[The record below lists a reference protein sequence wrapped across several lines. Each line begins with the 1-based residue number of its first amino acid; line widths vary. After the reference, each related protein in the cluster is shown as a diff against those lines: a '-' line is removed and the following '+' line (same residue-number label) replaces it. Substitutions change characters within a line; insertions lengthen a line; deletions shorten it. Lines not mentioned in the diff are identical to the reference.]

1 MYAKF
6 LFVGLGG
13 SGGKTLRFLKR
24 ELKRWQTEHGIDG
37 PLPQGWQ
44 FVNIDTPTIPDGA
57 ELDDVVAPLPEDEYV
72 GLSDGGVNFKA
83 VQDNLDAKAG
93 HHYEI
98 CGWRPDTA
106 GPAGELDLLIGAGQ
120 YRAVGQTVALAYASR
135 INSELQKRWGRLADP
150 NIDPQLG
157 KLFKRVTGKAP
168 RRGSNVYVV
177 VVSSLAGGTGAGLLG
192 TVCDILRA
200 SQLPGGAGQRAFALL
215 YTPDVFD
222 ALDDDVTDGIQANAL
237 AAACELMNGAWRNPN
252 DPAPLRDPVLQ
263 NAGLIP
269 NSIKRGPAYPFLVGR
284 QNSDNI
290 AFGTPEQVFEMTG
303 RSIVSWVTDTTVQD
317 ELIAFTIAGY
327 PALAQAMPMGD
338 RTLVNAGGTARGLP
352 LFQALG
358 FARVSLGTDYLEDYV
373 VKRLAK
379 DANQQLAEYH
389 VKSDEAKRVYED
401 LGTAD
406 QDTISREIAGEYR
419 DSFLHDAGLL
429 EYGPDQNEIID
440 ALRPDHALAEEF
452 ERRARSLTNITDAGM
467 PPVRMTVQAWT
478 LNINQAV
485 EQELKAYNTSYQD
498 ALDDS
503 TRRWVETVEGSVL
516 DAIEKHLASR
526 GLHVAKSLCELAA
539 EHLAGEVAH
548 ELRDESQMWRDWHSN
563 WNREAHRVLD
573 GVDGKVASHSP
584 KVDEA
589 LRQAVHFAA
598 FVGEMHLRERA
609 AELCEQI
616 AQRVLEPLARELSE
630 AHAAAAS
637 DTPDTQAWPAWNDN
651 APPKS
656 FEPPLSEFTVIG
668 AAEFPKLF
676 KERLRQTYPKATLD
690 GRHTSAR
697 DEVITGGFLKSETD
711 TADAGYNEVRCLT
724 VLGNWWPHTNR
735 NIDPDRNPRR
745 SRVRAQTSI
754 DDLQNRARRW
764 LRQQGSPFDR
774 LLSHGIRSY
783 LGDDGLFDDGFA
795 QAEIE
800 RHRTE
805 FLAQMGAAI
814 KASGPLV
821 NINKALLGI
830 VHPGKEGASHSRK
843 VSQIPLQGH
852 PAGDDIDKLLAANG
866 LGNAEIKKV
875 LTNDPSVKHVHVTSL
890 LHAPHS
896 VLVMESLTRPVAAAW
911 NRAKGT
917 RSGLDSY
924 WTCRRG
930 KRLDKFV
937 PVPQPLLLCMIRG
950 WFTGIALGCIDKG
963 TGSEPVTIRREHG
976 GTPARFP
983 YPLLSPISNECD
995 TLACL
1000 MEALGLAYIEAG
1012 AIADLGPL
1020 DAYRELRDLG
1030 LAGSAPD
1037 DLYEYR
1043 QPNAVLQ
1050 RWIEGKHVAGITR
1063 PLQELRES
1071 VPQSAHARAK
1081 VVADL
1086 FEGFRRDY
1094 EERYDLESQKWSNDA
1109 RQLTR
1114 APLWTGM
1121 WVPISLALEHLS
1133 RACRQIEDMSRRG
1146 STGSG
1151 ISRT

>member
-24 ELKRWQTEHGIDG
+24 ELTRWQTEHGIGG
-37 PLPQGWQ
+37 PLPRGWQ
-44 FVNIDTPTIPDGA
+44 FVNIDTPAIPDGA
-57 ELDDVVAPLPEDEYV
+57 ELDDVVEPLPADEYV
-72 GLSDGGVNFKA
+72 GLSDGAVTFKA
-83 VQDNLDAKAG
+83 VQDTLDVKAG
-93 HHYEI
+93 HHYEL

-106 GPAGELDLLIGAGQ
+106 GPAGSVDLLIGAGQ

-135 INSELQKRWGRLADP
+135 ISRELQKRWGRLTEPDTDA
-150 NIDPQLG
+150 QLG
-157 KLFKRVTGKAP
+157 KVFKQVTGKAP
-168 RRGSNVYVV
+168 RQESNVYVV

-200 SQLPGGAGQRAFALL
+200 SQLPDGAGQRAFALL

-222 ALDDDVTDGIQANAL
+222 TLEGAVTDGIQANTL
-237 AAACELMNGAWRNPN
+237 AAACELMNGAWRNSN
-252 DPAPLRDPVLQ
+252 DPAPLPDPVLQ

-269 NSIKRGPAYPFLVGR
+269 NSSKRGPAYPFLVGR
-284 QNSDNI
+284 QNSDGI
-290 AFGTPEQVFEMTG
+290 AFSTPEQVFEMTG
-303 RSIVSWVTDTTVQD
+303 RSIVSWVTDITVQD
-317 ELIAFTIAGY
+317 ELIAYTIAGWT
-327 PALAQAMPMGD
+327 AFADAMPMGD
-338 RTLVNAGGTARGLP
+338 KTLVDAGGTARGLP

-379 DANQQLAEYH
+379 DANEQLAEYH
-389 VKSDEAKRVYED
+389 VKSDEAQRAYED

-406 QDTISREIAGEYR
+406 QDMISREIASEYR

-429 EYGPDQNEIID
+429 EYGENQNEIID
-440 ALRPDHALAEEF
+440 ALRPDNALAEEF
-452 ERRARSLTNITDAGM
+452 ERRARALTDITDADM
-467 PPVRMTVQAWT
+467 KLRKTVHDWT
-478 LNINQAV
+478 LDINQAV
-485 EQELKAYNTSYQD
+485 EEELKAYNTSYQD

-516 DAIEKHLASR
+516 DAIEKHLARR

-539 EHLAGEVAH
+539 EHLASEVAH
-548 ELRDESQMWRDWHSN
+548 ELRDESQTWRDWHSN
-563 WNREAHRVLD
+563 WNREARRVLD
-573 GVDGKVASHSP
+573 GVEGKVTSHSSR
-584 KVDEA
+584 VDEA
-589 LRQAVHFAA
+589 LRMAVHFAT

-637 DTPDTQAWPAWNDN
+637 DTPDTQTWPAYNDN

-668 AAEFPKLF
+668 AAEFPRLF
-676 KERLRQTYPKATLD
+676 KERLKQTFPKATVD
-690 GRHTSAR
+690 GRRTSVR
-697 DEVITGGFLKSETD
+697 DEVIIGGFLKSEPD
-711 TADAGYNEVRCLT
+711 TTDAGYNEVRCLAA
-724 VLGNWWPHTNR
+724 LGNWWPHTKR
-735 NIDPDRNPRR
+735 VIDPSRNPSRL
-745 SRVRAQTSI
+745 RVRAHTRI
-754 DDLQNRARRW
+754 DDLQSRARRW

-783 LGDDGLFDDGFA
+783 LGDDGLFDDGFTP
-795 QAEIE
+795 AEIE
-800 RHRTE
+800 GHRTE
-805 FLAQMGAAI
+805 FLAQLGAAI

-821 NINKALLGI
+821 NINTALLGI
-830 VHPGKEGASHSRK
+830 VHPDNPNTSHRRK
-843 VSQIPLQGH
+843 FSQIPLQAH
-852 PAGDDIDKLLAANG
+852 PAGDDVGKLLANG
-866 LGNAEIKKV
+866 GLPDAETKRV

-896 VLVMESLTRPVAAAW
+896 ILVMESLTHPVAAAW

-917 RSGLDSY
+917 PAGLDSF
-924 WTCRRG
+924 WRCRRG

-950 WFTGIALGCIDKG
+950 WFTGIALGCVDKG
-963 TGSEPVTIRREHG
+963 TGSEPATIRREHG
-976 GTPARFP
+976 GTPAPFP
-983 YPLLSPISNECD
+983 YPLLSPISDECD

-1000 MEALGLAYIEAG
+1000 MEALGLAYMEAG
-1012 AIADLGPL
+1012 AMDDLGPL

-1030 LAGSAPD
+1030 LAGAGPD

-1043 QPNAVLQ
+1043 RPNAALQ
-1050 RWIEGKHVAGITR
+1050 RWIDGKHVEGITQ
-1063 PLQELRES
+1063 PLQELGES
-1071 VPQSAHARAK
+1071 VPQSADQRAK

-1086 FEGFRRDY
+1086 FEGFRHDY
-1094 EERYDLESQKWSNDA
+1094 EERYNLESQEWSNDA
-1109 RQLTR
+1109 RKLTR

-1121 WVPISLALEHLS
+1121 WVPVSIALEHLS
-1133 RACRQIEDMSRRG
+1133 RACRQIEAMSRRG
-1146 STGSG
+1146 STISG

>member
-24 ELKRWQTEHGIDG
+24 ELKRWQAEHGIDG

-57 ELDDVVAPLPEDEYV
+57 GLDDVVEPLPADEYV
-72 GLSDGGVNFKA
+72 GLSDGSITFKA
-83 VQDNLDAKAG
+83 VQDALDAKAG

-98 CGWRPDTA
+98 CGWRPDPA
-106 GPAGELDLLIGAGQ
+106 GPAGWLDLLNGAGQ
-120 YRAVGQTVALAYASR
+120 YRAVGQTVALAYAGR
-135 INSELQKRWGRLADP
+135 ISGELHKRGGRLADP
-150 NIDPQLG
+150 ATDPQLG
-157 KLFKRVTGKAP
+157 KLFKKVTGKAP
-168 RRGSNVYVV
+168 RPSSNVYVV

-200 SQLPGGAGQRAFALL
+200 SGLPGDAGQRAFALL

-222 ALDDDVTDGIQANAL
+222 ALDDAVTDGIQANAL
-237 AAACELMNGAWRNPN
+237 AAACELMNGTWRNLN
-252 DPAPLRDPVLQ
+252 DPVPLPDPVLQ
-263 NAGLIP
+263 NAGLIL
-269 NSIKRGPAYPFLVGR
+269 NSSERGPAYPFLVGR
-284 QNSDNI
+284 QNPDGV

-317 ELIAFTIAGY
+317 ELIAYTIAGF
-327 PALAQAMPMGD
+327 PAFATAMPMGD
-338 RTLVNAGGTARGLP
+338 KTLVDAGGTARGLP

-358 FARVSLGTDYLEDYV
+358 FARVSLGTDYFENYV

-379 DANQQLAEYH
+379 DANEQLADYH
-389 VKSDEAKRVYED
+389 VKSEEAKQVQKD

-406 QDTISREIAGEYR
+406 QDMVSREIAGEYR

-440 ALRPDHALAEEF
+440 ALRPDHSLAEEF
-452 ERRARSLTNITDAGM
+452 ERRARSLTDITDADM
-467 PPVRMTVQAWT
+467 KLRKTVHDWT

-485 EQELKAYNTSYQD
+485 EEELKAYNTGYQD

-516 DAIEKHLASR
+516 GAIEKHLASR
-526 GLHVAKSLCELAA
+526 GMHVAKSLCELAA
-539 EHLAGEVAH
+539 EHLASEVAH
-548 ELRDESQMWRDWHSN
+548 ELRDESQTWRDWHSN

-573 GVDGKVASHSP
+573 GVDGKVASHRP

-589 LRQAVHFAA
+589 LRQAVHFAS
-598 FVGEMHLRERA
+598 FVGEVHLRERA

-630 AHAAAAS
+630 AHAAAAR
-637 DTPDTQAWPAWNDN
+637 DTPDTQAWPAWNDS
-651 APPKS
+651 APPTS

-676 KERLRQTYPKATLD
+676 KERLKQTYPRATLD
-690 GRHTSAR
+690 GRHTSVR
-697 DEVITGGFLKSETD
+697 DEVIIGGFLKSEPD
-711 TADAGYNEVRCLT
+711 TTDAGYNEVRCLA

-735 NIDPDRNPRR
+735 GIDPDRNPSRL
-745 SRVRAQTSI
+745 RVRAQTRI

-764 LRQQGSPFDR
+764 LRRQGSPFDR

-783 LGDDGLFDDGFA
+783 LGDDGLFDDGFT
-795 QAEIE
+795 QAEID
-800 RHRTE
+800 RHRVE
-805 FLAQMGAAI
+805 FLAQLGTAI

-821 NINKALLGI
+821 NINSALVGI

-843 VSQIPLQGH
+843 FSQIPLQAH
-852 PAGDDIDKLLAANG
+852 PAGDGVGKLLANRG
-866 LGNAEIKKV
+866 LSGAETKKV

-890 LHAPHS
+890 LHSPHS
-896 VLVMESLTRPVAAAW
+896 ILVMESLTRPVAAAW
-911 NRAKGT
+911 KRAQGAPG
-917 RSGLDSY
+917 GLDSF

-930 KRLDKFV
+930 RRLDKFI

-950 WFTGIALGCIDKG
+950 WFTGIALGCVDKG
-963 TGSEPVTIRREHG
+963 AGSEPATIRRESD

-983 YPLLSPISNECD
+983 DPLLSPIGDIDD

-1000 MEALGLAYIEAG
+1000 MEALGLACMEAG
-1012 AIADLGPL
+1012 ATNDLGPL

-1030 LAGSAPD
+1030 RAALSHDDLSGYERPNPTLQSWIDGASIRQVPEPHQLLGEAAPD
-1037 DLYEYR
+1037 VG
-1043 QPNAVLQ
+1043 P
-1050 RWIEGKHVAGITR
+1050 
-1063 PLQELRES
+1063 
-1071 VPQSAHARAK
+1071 ARAQAL
-1081 VVADL
+1081 ADRFDECL
-1086 FEGFRRDY
+1086 RYFS
-1094 EERYDLESQKWSNDA
+1094 ERHDKESQKWANDA
-1109 RQLTR
+1109 MALTR
-1114 APLWTGM
+1114 APLWT
-1121 WVPISLALEHLS
+1121 SLWPHMSRALEQLS
-1133 RACRQIEDMSRRG
+1133 TACQSGVNQSREA

-1151 ISRT
+1151 F